1 MQTTEPWCCRGSAAF
16 AQTLEEFILSK
27 FSRGLD
33 ERKVKGYD
41 ISQALLRRVLPT
53 LSKWKVRMSKAYS

>member
-1 MQTTEPWCCRGSAAF
+1 MQTTEPWCSRGSAAF